1 MNYLLTI
8 SKCCETYQDE
18 AKGEKNMK
26 KIGQAK
32 TRNKTTNI
40 EIREKRNFFWTWC
53 SPVRTMYVA
62 AKCFFG
68 LVWSLQHFYF
78 FNSNTQSARQNGLPN
93 LNWWLFCFLQKNNTI
108 KSKNGYSQMQYVAGF
123 SMKCHEETYNG
134 TIGQGLWMK
143 TGCFHIHIKN
153 KDPPLY

>member
-40 EIREKRNFFWTWC
+40 EIREKRNFFQT
-53 SPVRTMYVA
+53 
-62 AKCFFG
+62 
-68 LVWSLQHFYF
+68 SLQHF
-78 FNSNTQSARQNGLPN
+78 L
-93 LNWWLFCFLQKNNTI
+93 
-108 KSKNGYSQMQYVAGF
+108 
-123 SMKCHEETYNG
+123 
-134 TIGQGLWMK
+134 
-143 TGCFHIHIKN
+143 
-153 KDPPLY
+153 